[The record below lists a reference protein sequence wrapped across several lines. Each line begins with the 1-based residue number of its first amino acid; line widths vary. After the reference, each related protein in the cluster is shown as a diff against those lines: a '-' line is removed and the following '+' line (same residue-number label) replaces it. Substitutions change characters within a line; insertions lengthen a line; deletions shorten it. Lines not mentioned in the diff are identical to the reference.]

1 MSRRVFLAVAAV
13 LLLALPVLATI
24 TTRHVDPVPTKETFV
39 PDDLIQAQKRA
50 AIVPDLIT
58 EVREENLYERR
69 KTLLEKGIGMK
80 DVKQT
85 FLLLD
90 SPIIKAEY
98 ENYYQPVR
106 FMHGKHISLVD
117 EDCSKCHH
125 LRPADPETPETV
137 ACSSCHQKAFDPDIP
152 ERVGLKAA
160 YHLQCMT
167 CHQDMKKGPVDCL
180 GCHSRNAPDH
190 KEFVKLGP
198 DPKPWEVTAT
208 CLSCHE
214 KQGEDMLRS
223 AHWLWRGPSP
233 YTADRTKEVMS
244 GKATNAV
251 NNF

>member
-1 MSRRVFLAVAAV
+1 MNRNVILAVAAV
-13 LLLALPVLATI
+13 LLALPVLAA
-24 TTRHVDPVPTKETFV
+24 TTAHHVTPVPTKATFA
-39 PDDLIQAQKRA
+39 PRDLIDARNRA
-50 AIVPDLIT
+50 AIVPDLIK
-58 EVREENLYERR
+58 EVREESPYERR
-69 KTLLEKGIGMK
+69 KSLLEKGIGMK

-90 SPIIKAEY
+90 SPTMKAESAD
-98 ENYYQPVR
+98 YYQPVR
-106 FMHGKHISLVD
+106 FMHGKHISLVN

-125 LRPADPETPETV
+125 LRPADPEASETV
-137 ACSSCHQKAFDPDIP
+137 ACSSCHQKSFDPAIP

-190 KEFVKLGP
+190 KELVKLGP